1 MNRKSTLIM
10 SLALITW
17 LSLNCLFV
25 SARAAN
31 SPPSSVATTST
42 PFKHLVII
50 FQENVS
56 FDHYFG
62 TYPNATN
69 PPGEPK
75 FIADPH
81 TPSINGLLSA
91 GLLTNNPNSANPFRL
106 DRSQEITCDMNHG
119 YKEEQQASNGGLMDK
134 FVEITGAKSHGCNPK
149 EVMGY
154 YDGNT
159 VT

>member
-1 MNRKSTLIM
+1 MYCFI
-10 SLALITW
+10 
-17 LSLNCLFV
+17 
-25 SARAAN
+25 
-31 SPPSSVATTST
+31 
-42 PFKHLVII
+42 
-50 FQENVS
+50 ENNS

-69 PPGEPK
+69 PAGEPK
-75 FIADPH
+75 FVADPH

-91 GLLTNNPNSANPFRL
+91 GLLTSNLNSANPFRL

-119 YKEEQQASNGGLMDK
+119 YKEEQEASNGGLMDK
-134 FVEITGAKSHGCNPK
+134 FVEFTGAKSHGCNPK

-159 VT
+159 VTALWNYAQHFAMSDNFFQSTFGPTRVYILFLLS